1 MKERDVTFKNIAG
14 SSAGAL
20 VALMVALN
28 VKPEDLRKF
37 FIACSSNEMG
47 HVDDLADY
55 IPWKDR

>member
-28 VKPEDLRKF
+28 VKPEDLKKF
-37 FIACSSNEMG
+37 FTSGS
-47 HVDDLADY
+47 
-55 IPWKDR
+55 